1 MNQIRNQVMLI
12 GYLGN
17 DPELK
22 DYENG
27 RKMAR
32 VSLATNEVYKNQ
44 EGEKVVTTQW
54 HNLVGWG
61 KTAEMM
67 DQLFSKGREVAVQG
81 KLNYRSYEDED
92 GVKKQ
97 ITEVVIH
104 EFVLV
109 GARKV
114 EEVS

>member
-12 GYLGN
+12 GYLGA

-27 RKMAR
+27 RKMVR

-44 EGEKVVTTQW
+44 EGEKIVTTQW

-67 DQLFSKGREVAVQG
+67 DQLFSKGKEVAVQG
-81 KLNYRSYEDED
+81 KLSYRSYDED
-92 GVKKQ
+92 GVKRQ
-97 ITEVVIH
+97 ITEVVVH

-109 GARKV
+109 GARKI
-114 EEVS
+114 EEAN

>member
-12 GYLGN
+12 GYLGA
-17 DPELK
+17 DPEMK

-44 EGEKVVTTQW
+44 EGEKVVSTQW

-67 DQLFSKGREVAVQG
+67 DQLFSKGKEVAIQG
-81 KLNYRSYEDED
+81 KLSYRNFEDEQ
-92 GVKKQ
+92 GNKRQ
-97 ITEVVIH
+97 ITEVVVN

-109 GARKV
+109 GARKI
-114 EEVS
+114 EEIN